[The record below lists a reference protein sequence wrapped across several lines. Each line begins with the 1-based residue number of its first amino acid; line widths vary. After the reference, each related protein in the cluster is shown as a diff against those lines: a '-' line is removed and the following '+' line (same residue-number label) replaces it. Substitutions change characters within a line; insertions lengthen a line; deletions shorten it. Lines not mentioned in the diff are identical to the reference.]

1 MGGGSTGDAVS
12 KKGCRQMLDGGKR
25 YHNLQ
30 LQQLAAGGSGIKMG
44 TDHAMP
50 GQETIPKYTFGQ

>member
-12 KKGCRQMLDGGKR
+12 KKECRQLLDGKKR

-30 LQQLAAGGSGIKMG
+30 LQQLARTKNGIR
-44 TDHAMP
+44 
-50 GQETIPKYTFGQ
+50 ITFRNPNPD